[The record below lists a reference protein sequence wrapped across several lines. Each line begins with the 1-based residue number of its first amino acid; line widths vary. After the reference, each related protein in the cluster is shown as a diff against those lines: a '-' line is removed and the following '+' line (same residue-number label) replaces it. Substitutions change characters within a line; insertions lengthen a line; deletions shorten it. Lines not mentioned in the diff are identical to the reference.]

1 MESKGSHILRELI
14 RILMRNLGVLE
25 KSEASCCGTTLSQCH
40 TIVEIGRAGEI
51 SLNEL
56 AELLN
61 LDSSTISRSVNNLVK
76 QGLVVRET
84 DPEDRRYVRIKL
96 TKEGYE
102 VYKAVES
109 SMENYFERILTS
121 IPEEKRDK
129 VLESLQLLIDAI
141 RKNKCC

>member
-1 MESKGSHILRELI
+1 MEDRGSHYLRELI
-14 RILMRNLGVLE
+14 RMLVRNLGVLE

-61 LDSSTISRSVNNLVK
+61 LDNSTISRSVNNLVK

-84 DPEDRRYVRIKL
+84 DPEDRRYVRIRL
-96 TKEGYE
+96 TKEGYG
-102 VYKAVES
+102 VYEAVES
-109 SMENYFERILTS
+109 SMEAYFERIFTT
-121 IPEEKRDK
+121 IPEEKREQ
-129 VLESLQLLIDAI
+129 VLESLQILIDAV